1 MSKIYI
7 NSMLHNKKENK
18 FYSDEVIGI
27 KDNKI
32 KFITDKVMNIL
43 DINNDVINLKRKSD
57 EYEIDMTFDKN
68 TKTKGTYYIKTL
80 GYLNLEIVTN
90 KIIIKDNYIEIDYIM
105 YLENEKTNFI
115 YKLDW
120 RSYDK

>member
-32 KFITDKVMNIL
+32 KFITDKVMNVL
-43 DINNDVINLKRKSD
+43 DINNDIINLKRKSD

-68 TKTKGTYYIKTL
+68 TRTKGTYYIKTL

-90 KIIIKDNYIEIDYIM
+90 TLVIKDNYIEIDYIM

>member
-43 DINNDVINLKRKSD
+43 DINTDVINLKRKSD

-68 TKTKGTYYIKTL
+68 AKTKGTYYIKTL

-90 KIIIKDNYIEIDYIM
+90 KIIIKDNYIEIDYTM

>member
-7 NSMLHNKKENK
+7 KSMLHNKKENK

-32 KFITDKVMNIL
+32 KFVTDKVMNVI
-43 DINNDVINLKRKSD
+43 DITNDIISLKRKSD

-68 TKTKGTYYIKTL
+68 NKTKGTYFIKTL
-80 GYLNLEIVTN
+80 GYLNLEIITN
-90 KIIIKDNYIEIDYIM
+90 TLVIKDNYIEIDYIM

-120 RSYDK
+120 SNYDK

>member
-18 FYSDEVIGI
+18 FYSDEVVGI
-27 KDNKI
+27 KDTKI

-43 DINNDVINLKRKSD
+43 DINNDIINLKRKSD

-68 TKTKGTYYIKTL
+68 IKTKGTYYIKTL

-90 KIIIKDNYIEIDYIM
+90 TLVIKDNYIEIDYIM

>member
-43 DINNDVINLKRKSD
+43 DINNGVINLKRKSD

-68 TKTKGTYYIKTL
+68 NKTKGTYFIKTL
-80 GYLNLEIVTN
+80 GYLNLEIITN
-90 KIIIKDNYIEIDYIM
+90 TLVIKDNYIEIDYTM
-105 YLENEKTNFI
+105 YLENEKINFI

-120 RSYDK
+120 SNYDK

>member
-32 KFITDKVMNIL
+32 KFLTDKVMNVL
-43 DINNDVINLKRKSD
+43 DINNDIINLKRKSD

-68 TKTKGTYYIKTL
+68 TRTKGTYYIKTL

-90 KIIIKDNYIEIDYIM
+90 TLVIKDNYIEIDYIM

>member
-27 KDNKI
+27 KDTKI
-32 KFITDKVMNIL
+32 KFITDKVMNVL

-57 EYEIDMTFDKN
+57 EYEIDMTFDKD

-90 KIIIKDNYIEIDYIM
+90 TLVIKENYIEIDYIM

>member
-57 EYEIDMTFDKN
+57 EYEIDMIFDKN

-90 KIIIKDNYIEIDYIM
+90 KIIIKDNYIEIDYTM
-105 YLENEKTNFI
+105 YLENEKINFI

>member
-18 FYSDEVIGI
+18 FYSDEVVGI
-27 KDNKI
+27 KDAKI

-43 DINNDVINLKRKSD
+43 DINNDIINLKRKSD

-90 KIIIKDNYIEIDYIM
+90 TLIIKENYIEIDYIM
-105 YLENEKTNFI
+105 YLENEKINFV